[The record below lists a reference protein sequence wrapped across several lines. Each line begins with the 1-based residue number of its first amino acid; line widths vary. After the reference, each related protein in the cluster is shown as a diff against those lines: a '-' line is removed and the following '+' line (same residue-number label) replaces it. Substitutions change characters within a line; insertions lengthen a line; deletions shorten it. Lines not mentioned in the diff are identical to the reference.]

1 MSNNEQQA
9 PNVFFTIR
17 RNGDVWETDGQL
29 HTRNAKDV
37 VDLMMILMT
46 NAVRLGLSFTDINR
60 SLKPFEKSMQAQIKD
75 IVKAEA
81 KEIRA
86 HLKEQEDER
95 TRTEIQENAKDRSRK
110 AR

>member
-1 MSNNEQQA
+1 MSAPEQPT

-29 HTRNAKDV
+29 NTRNSKDV

-81 KEIRA
+81 REIRA
-86 HLKEQEDER
+86 HLKEKENEQPENPVQED
-95 TRTEIQENAKDRSRK
+95 AKDRS
-110 AR
+110 

>member
-1 MSNNEQQA
+1 MSAPLQQQ
-9 PNVFFTIR
+9 PDVFFTIR
-17 RNGDVWETDGQL
+17 RNGNVWETDGQL

-81 KEIRA
+81 REIRA
-86 HLKEQEDER
+86 QLQETRDGSAEDTVQEDV
-95 TRTEIQENAKDRSRK
+95 KDPS
-110 AR
+110 